1 MFRNYLVT
9 AFRNLLRNR
18 LNTLIIVFSLGTGIA
33 CGILS
38 FLFIRSEFAFDRF
51 HRNLPNI
58 YEVKTVLSLPVG
70 RAVTVPRAAAALA
83 LAKEFPEV
91 VRTVRMEKK
100 RLIVRRGERIF
111 EEQFLAADPAVLEM
125 FTFPLK
131 TGSSADALRG
141 PGSMVLGEG
150 AARKYFGEE
159 DPVGQILA
167 VRLDAEFSDFVVTG
181 VLRKIPEVSSLD
193 FDVLIN
199 LESVYG
205 DSLDNPQKGPSLSC
219 FVQLTDRNRARG
231 LQDKF
236 KTTIDV
242 PIRQKYTKE
251 SGHALQPLSAFHLR
265 GDYGSYVLGR
275 RSTVDYSLI
284 LAGIA
289 FLVVLIGCSNFVNLS
304 VGMASARIRE
314 VGIRKVLGARTN
326 HLVRQFW
333 IESLTYGFVALAAG
347 LALAEFFMPA
357 FNRISQKSLGLD
369 VFSDGWTPAFLA
381 CLVLLVG
388 IAAGS
393 YPALV
398 LSRFSSVD
406 LFRGRM
412 KLSGKNAFS
421 RSLVVFQFCVSIFL
435 LVSTVFLFKQKR
447 YMLNSNLGYDPD
459 QVIVLPLKS
468 LPPDTDKT
476 GFFVP
481 SLKNRLL
488 VHGMIQGVSGSS
500 YNLSE
505 GWMAT
510 YLRNAGGDPVIVA
523 YNYADQDFVPT
534 LGLEIVA
541 GRNFSSDY
549 PSDRKDAVIVNR
561 TFARM
566 LGVDNPVGRR
576 LSEFFQ
582 GDFDRQIIG
591 VVEDFH
597 SQSLHDPILPAF
609 VGMAGM
615 DHEFVFIKVR
625 GDGMREAIGAVEK
638 EFTSLAP
645 HVPFEYSFLDEE
657 LARLYEREANWVRL
671 VEYASIFA
679 VLIACCGLVG
689 LTLQIIGRRTREIGI
704 RRVLGASVRN
714 ILVMI
719 NREFVWLVLAANI
732 LAWPAAYVAVSF
744 ILRNYAYR
752 IAVTPWIFLASGLLV
767 LLVAVLTVSVNA
779 LRAAR
784 ANPSR
789 TLKYE

>member
-9 AFRNLLRNR
+9 AFRGLQRNR

-38 FLFIRSEFAFDRF
+38 FLFIRSELAFDRF

-58 YEVKTVLSLPVG
+58 YEVKMVLSLPVG
-70 RAVTVPRAAAALA
+70 RAVSVPRAAAALS
-83 LAKEFPEV
+83 LAEEFPEV

-100 RLIVRRGERIF
+100 RLIVRRGEKIF
-111 EEQFLAADPAVLEM
+111 EEQFLAADPAFLEM
-125 FTFPLK
+125 FTFPLE

-141 PGSMVLGEG
+141 LDAIVLGEE
-150 AARKYFGEE
+150 AARKYFGED
-159 DPVGQILA
+159 DPVGQTLA
-167 VRLDAEFSDFVVTG
+167 VRLDAEFSAFVVTG
-181 VLRKIPEVSSLD
+181 VLKKIPETSSLD

-199 LESVYG
+199 LASVYG
-205 DSLDNPQKGPSLSC
+205 DSLSSPQRGPSLSC
-219 FVQLTDRNRARG
+219 FVQLASRNSAG
-231 LQDKF
+231 PLEDKF

-242 PIRQKYTKE
+242 PLQKKYTKA
-251 SGHALQPLSAFHLR
+251 SGHALQPLSAFHLQA
-265 GDYGSYVLGR
+265 DYGSYVLGR

-289 FLVVLIGCSNFVNLS
+289 FLVVLIACSNFVNLS
-304 VGMASARIRE
+304 VGRASTRNTE
-314 VGIRKVLGARTN
+314 VGVRKVLGARTN
-326 HLVRQFW
+326 QLVRQFW
-333 IESLTYGFVALAAG
+333 TESLTYVFVALAAG
-347 LALAEFFMPA
+347 LALAESFMPA
-357 FNRISQKSLGLD
+357 FNRVSQKSLGLD

-381 CLVLLVG
+381 ALVLLVG

-435 LVSTVFLFKQKR
+435 LVATVFLSKQKN
-447 YMLNSNLGYDPD
+447 YMLHSKLGYDPD

-468 LPPDTDKT
+468 LPPDTDKS

-481 SLKNRLL
+481 SLKSRLL
-488 VHGMIQGVSGSS
+488 GHGMIQGVSGSS

-510 YLRNAGGDPVIVA
+510 YLDKAEGNPVIVA
-523 YNYADQDFVPT
+523 YNYADQDFLPT
-534 LGLEIVA
+534 LGFELVA
-541 GRNFSSDY
+541 GRNFSLDH
-549 PSDRKDAVIVNR
+549 PSDREDAVIINR

-576 LSEFFQ
+576 LSEFFP

-609 VGMAGM
+609 VGMGGM
-615 DHEFVFIKVR
+615 DHKFVFIKVK
-625 GDGMREAIGAVEK
+625 GDGIREAIEAVKK
-638 EFTSLAP
+638 EFTVLAP

-657 LARLYEREANWVRL
+657 LARLYEREANWVHL

-689 LTLQIIGRRTREIGI
+689 LTSQIIGRRTREIGI
-704 RRVLGASVRN
+704 RRVLGASVGK

-732 LAWPAAYVAVSF
+732 LAWPAAYVAVSS

-752 IAVTPWIFLASGLLV
+752 VAVTPWVFLASGLLV
-767 LLVAVLTVSVNA
+767 LLVAVLTVSANA
-779 LRAAR
+779 IQAAR

-789 TLKYE
+789 VLKHE